1 MLYRTVC
8 RRSRTVGNMTNG
20 NFSKGWMTVRPSPTV
35 RARRLASELAQRRQA
50 AGLTLEAA
58 SAATRGE
65 VSPVTFQRA
74 ERGARIP
81 RPGDL
86 RLMLAAYQTS
96 PAEVEWLVSLARE
109 ARQRGWWHPYQ
120 GAIRPSFEPYIG
132 FETEATAIREYASE
146 LVPGLLQTEAY
157 YRTVLAT
164 NPPAVDAEQIVAL
177 RKERQARFQEEDWSY
192 RAVLNEAV
200 VRRPVGGADVTRDQ
214 FAHLLELAGRPN
226 VTIQVLPFAAGAHP
240 AMAGSFTL
248 FQFQGLVP
256 DIAFVE
262 HQAGS
267 LYLDDGDET
276 PYIRMYEHLIGMAS
290 SPADSAALIR
300 DARASLP

>member
-1 MLYRTVC
+1 MA
-8 RRSRTVGNMTNG
+8 
-20 NFSKGWMTVRPSPTV
+20 RPSPTV
-35 RARRLASELAQRRQA
+35 RARRLASELAQRRQSA
-50 AGLTLEAA
+50 DMTLEAA

-86 RLMLAAYQTS
+86 RLMLAAYGTP

-120 GAIRPSFEPYIG
+120 GSIRPSFAPYIG

-146 LVPGLLQTEAY
+146 LVPGLMQTEAY
-157 YRTVLAT
+157 YRAVIAT
-164 NPPAVDAEQIVAL
+164 NPPAVDVEQIVRL

-200 VRRPVGGADVTRDQ
+200 VRRPAGGADVMRGQ
-214 FAHLLELAGRPN
+214 LSHLLELAERPN
-226 VTIQVLPFAAGAHP
+226 VTIQVVPFAVGAHP

-248 FQFQGLVP
+248 LQFQEVR

-267 LYLDDGDET
+267 LYLDEGDET
-276 PYIRMYEHLIGMAS
+276 PYVRMYEDLIGMAS
-290 SPADSAALIR
+290 NPADSAAFIR
-300 DARASLP
+300 DVRASLP

>member
-1 MLYRTVC
+1 MM
-8 RRSRTVGNMTNG
+8 G
-20 NFSKGWMTVRPSPTV
+20 RPSPTV
-35 RARRLASELAQRRQA
+35 RARRLATELAQRRQA
-50 AGLTLEAA
+50 AGMTLEAA
-58 SAATRGE
+58 STATRGE

-86 RLMLAAYQTS
+86 RLMLAAFGT
-96 PAEVEWLVSLARE
+96 PEAEIEWLVTLARE
-109 ARQRGWWHPYQ
+109 AKQRGWWHPYQ
-120 GAIRPSFEPYIG
+120 GAIRPSFEPYLG
-132 FETEATAIREYASE
+132 LETEATAIREYITE

-157 YRTVLAT
+157 YRATLVTDALAT
-164 NPPAVDAEQIVAL
+164 DVEQSVKL
-177 RKERQARFQEEDWSY
+177 RKDRQARFSEQDWTY

-200 VRRPVGGADVTRDQ
+200 IRRPVGGADVMRDQ
-214 FAHLLELAGRPN
+214 LTHLLELGKRPN
-226 VTIQVLPFAAGAHP
+226 VTIQALPFAAGEHP

-248 FQFQGLVP
+248 LQFKEVP

-267 LYLDDGDET
+267 LYLDDGDEA
-276 PYIRMYEHLIGMAS
+276 PYVRMYEHLIGIAA

>member
-1 MLYRTVC
+1 M
-8 RRSRTVGNMTNG
+8 M
-20 NFSKGWMTVRPSPTV
+20 MARPSPTV

-50 AGLTLEAA
+50 ASMTLEAA

-74 ERGARIP
+74 ERGTRIP

-86 RLMLAAYQTS
+86 RLMLAAYGTP
-96 PAEVEWLVSLARE
+96 PAEVEWLVTLARE
-109 ARQRGWWHPYQ
+109 AKQRGWWHPYQ
-120 GAIRPSFEPYIG
+120 ESIRPSFTPYIG
-132 FETEATAIREYASE
+132 FETEATAIKEYASE

-157 YRTVLAT
+157 YRAVLAA
-164 NPPAVDAEQIVAL
+164 NPPAADAGQVIAL
-177 RKERQARFQEEDWSY
+177 RKERQARFQEQDWSY

-200 VRRPVGGADVTRDQ
+200 VRRPAGGVGVMRDQ
-214 FAHLLELAGRPN
+214 LDHLLELAGRPN
-226 VTIQVLPFAAGAHP
+226 VTIQVIPFAAGAHP

-248 FQFQGLVP
+248 LQFQEVR

-267 LYLDDGDET
+267 LYLDEGDET
-276 PYIRMYEHLIGMAS
+276 PYVRMYEDLTGMAS
-290 SPADSAALIR
+290 SPADSAAFIR
-300 DARASLP
+300 DVRASLP

>member
-1 MLYRTVC
+1 MLYGTVC
-8 RRSRTVGNMTNG
+8 RRFSAFGNIANG

-74 ERGARIP
+74 ERGTRIP

-86 RLMLAAYQTS
+86 RLMLAAYGT
-96 PAEVEWLVSLARE
+96 PADEVEWLVSLARE
-109 ARQRGWWHPYQ
+109 AKQRGWWHPYQ
-120 GAIRPSFEPYIG
+120 QAIRPSFEPYLG
-132 FETEATAIREYASE
+132 FETEAAAIREYASE

-157 YRTVLAT
+157 YRAVLGV
-164 NPPAVDAEQIVAL
+164 NPPAVDAGQIVAL
-177 RKERQARFQEEDWSY
+177 RRERQARFSEEDWSY

-200 VRRPVGGADVTRDQ
+200 VRRPAGGSGVMRDQ
-214 FAHLLELAGRPN
+214 LTHLLELAERPN

-248 FQFQGLVP
+248 LQFHGVVP

-267 LYLDDGDET
+267 LYLDNGDEA
-276 PYIRMYEHLIGMAS
+276 PYVRMYEHLTGMAQ

>member
-1 MLYRTVC
+1 M
-8 RRSRTVGNMTNG
+8 G
-20 NFSKGWMTVRPSPTV
+20 RPSPTV
-35 RARRLASELAQRRQA
+35 RARRLATELAQRRQA
-50 AGLTLEAA
+50 AGMTLEAA
-58 SAATRGE
+58 STATRGE

-86 RLMLAAYQTS
+86 RLMLAAFGT
-96 PAEVEWLVSLARE
+96 PEAEIEWLVTLARE
-109 ARQRGWWHPYQ
+109 AKQRGWWHPYQ
-120 GAIRPSFEPYIG
+120 GAIRPSFEPYLG
-132 FETEATAIREYASE
+132 LETEATAIREYITE

-157 YRTVLAT
+157 YRATLVTDALAT
-164 NPPAVDAEQIVAL
+164 DVEQSVKL
-177 RKERQARFQEEDWSY
+177 RKDRQARFSEQDWTY

-200 VRRPVGGADVTRDQ
+200 IRRPVGGADVMRDQ
-214 FAHLLELAGRPN
+214 LTHLLELGKRPN
-226 VTIQVLPFAAGAHP
+226 VTIQALPFAAGEHP

-248 FQFQGLVP
+248 LQFKEVP

-267 LYLDDGDET
+267 LYLDDGDEA
-276 PYIRMYEHLIGMAS
+276 PYVRMYEHLIGIAA

>member
-1 MLYRTVC
+1 MA
-8 RRSRTVGNMTNG
+8 
-20 NFSKGWMTVRPSPTV
+20 RPSPTV
-35 RARRLASELAQRRQA
+35 RARRLASELAQRRQSA
-50 AGLTLEAA
+50 DMTLEAA

-86 RLMLAAYQTS
+86 RLMLAAYGTP

-120 GAIRPSFEPYIG
+120 GSIRPSYAPYIG

-146 LVPGLLQTEAY
+146 LVPGLMQTEAY
-157 YRTVLAT
+157 YRAVIAT
-164 NPPAVDAEQIVAL
+164 NPPAVDVEQIVRL

-200 VRRPVGGADVTRDQ
+200 VRRPAGGADVMRGQ
-214 FAHLLELAGRPN
+214 LSHLLELAERPN
-226 VTIQVLPFAAGAHP
+226 VTIQVVPFAVGAHP

-248 FQFQGLVP
+248 LQFQEVR

-267 LYLDDGDET
+267 LYLDEGDET
-276 PYIRMYEHLIGMAS
+276 PYVRMYEDLIGMAS
-290 SPADSAALIR
+290 NPADSAAFIR
-300 DARASLP
+300 DVRASLP